1 MHSRDNSI
9 PQNHHSRR
17 RRVTAGGDAEARP
30 RLASANRGPLPSLAW
45 ADVERITHGQLGR
58 TISTVCPFCSHTRR
72 TANQRK
78 AVFAIKL
85 KAPDFAIYNC
95 AHCGESGY
103 VHSERSSRVVDL
115 GKRQPSVLNRSAA
128 SVKTSNGERPMRCSS
143 GTSGKRF
150 AAARQKP
157 ICVKPVASVRRSRYC
172 GPATP
177 PCRANARLR
186 TDTLNESRASY
197 QDRMRRANRQWPAT
211 PLRRTAGRRSSYSGI
226 QANSIW
232 CNAVQAMT

>member
-115 GKRQPSVLNRSAA
+115 GKRQRQRVTAYALQLWNERQAFRGSPAETYLRETRRIGSSLSILR
-128 SVKTSNGERPMRCSS
+128 TSDATMQ
-143 GTSGKRF
+143 GKR
-150 AAARQKP
+150 
-157 ICVKPVASVRRSRYC
+157 
-172 GPATP
+172 
-177 PCRANARLR
+177 
-186 TDTLNESRASY
+186 
-197 QDRMRRANRQWPAT
+197 
-211 PLRRTAGRRSSYSGI
+211 SSPNGH
-226 QANSIW
+226 AE
-232 CNAVQAMT
+232 

>member
-1 MHSRDNSI
+1 MHSRDNSS

-17 RRVTAGGDAEARP
+17 RRVTAGGDAEAWP

-115 GKRQPSVLNRSAA
+115 GKRQRQRVAA
-128 SVKTSNGERPMRCSS
+128 YALQLWNERQAFRGSPAETYLRETRRIGSSLSILRTSDATMQ
-143 GTSGKRF
+143 GKR
-150 AAARQKP
+150 
-157 ICVKPVASVRRSRYC
+157 
-172 GPATP
+172 
-177 PCRANARLR
+177 
-186 TDTLNESRASY
+186 
-197 QDRMRRANRQWPAT
+197 
-211 PLRRTAGRRSSYSGI
+211 SSPNGH
-226 QANSIW
+226 AE
-232 CNAVQAMT
+232 

>member
-115 GKRQPSVLNRSAA
+115 GKRQRQRVAA
-128 SVKTSNGERPMRCSS
+128 YALQLWNERQAFRGSPAETYLRETRRIGSSLSILRTSDATMQ
-143 GTSGKRF
+143 GKR
-150 AAARQKP
+150 
-157 ICVKPVASVRRSRYC
+157 
-172 GPATP
+172 
-177 PCRANARLR
+177 
-186 TDTLNESRASY
+186 
-197 QDRMRRANRQWPAT
+197 
-211 PLRRTAGRRSSYSGI
+211 SSPNGH
-226 QANSIW
+226 AE
-232 CNAVQAMT
+232 

>member
-72 TANQRK
+72 TAHQRK

-115 GKRQPSVLNRSAA
+115 GKRQRQRVEP
-128 SVKTSNGERPMRCSS
+128 ERRERED
-143 GTSGKRF
+143 K
-150 AAARQKP
+150 Q
-157 ICVKPVASVRRSRYC
+157 
-172 GPATP
+172 
-177 PCRANARLR
+177 
-186 TDTLNESRASY
+186 
-197 QDRMRRANRQWPAT
+197 
-211 PLRRTAGRRSSYSGI
+211 RRTAYALQLWNERQAFRGSPAETYLRETRRIGSSLSILRTSDATMQGKRSSPNGH
-226 QANSIW
+226 AE
-232 CNAVQAMT
+232 